1 MRRGRGLWGCNQKKG
16 GGGLDVIGRKVGGK
30 MRGSKRRRRGRGEEE
45 RRDKEEEGKRR
56 GGGGK
61 RRGRGGWVDEGMHH
75 SDERVRRP
83 CTRARVH
90 TSACVHMD
98 LPKKV

>member
-1 MRRGRGLWGCNQKKG
+1 M
-16 GGGLDVIGRKVGGK
+16 
-30 MRGSKRRRRGRGEEE
+30 
-45 RRDKEEEGKRR
+45 
-56 GGGGK
+56 
-61 RRGRGGWVDEGMHH
+61 DEGMHH

-98 LPKKV
+98 LPKNV